1 MSIFA
6 EKTFTPEDL
15 PTLPKDVLP
24 GFQIRVAKIFPGK
37 TAGKPEAG
45 S

>member
-1 MSIFA
+1 MSIVT
-6 EKTFTPEDL
+6 EKTYAPEDL
-15 PTLPKDVLP
+15 LTLPKDVLP